1 MEQVTKENKVEFM
14 LDEEKK
20 VTIKSNEESF
30 PSYLL
35 GIVKNNPDYKKGL
48 SLLDLLSDVMDLFV
62 GLENYR
68 PTLDNPLRVN
78 IRVHGAEKGIE
89 DHTLFGFYHYVLDQ
103 SLSTAL
109 FDEEIIDMPKEAIK
123 MIEENAIEEK

>member
-1 MEQVTKENKVEFM
+1 MEEIVKDNKIEFM

-20 VTIKSNEESF
+20 VTIKSNEEAFSM
-30 PSYLL
+30 YLL
-35 GIVKNNPDYKKGL
+35 GIVKNNPEYKKGL
-48 SLLDLLSDVMDLFV
+48 SLLDLLSDVMDLYV
-62 GLENYR
+62 GSESYR

-78 IRVHGAEKGIE
+78 IRVHGAEKGVE

-109 FDEEIIDMPKEAIK
+109 FDEEITEMPKEAIQ
-123 MIEENAIEEK
+123 MIEENAVEMN

>member
-1 MEQVTKENKVEFM
+1 MKKNVKDSKIEFM

-20 VTIKSNEESF
+20 VTIKSSEEAF
-30 PSYLL
+30 PTYLL

-89 DHTLFGFYHYVLDQ
+89 NHTLFAFYHYVLDQ

-109 FDEEIIDMPKEAIK
+109 FDEEITEMPKEAIQ
-123 MIEENAIEEK
+123 MIEENAIEGN